1 MGLLVMGRKHQEC
14 AMQAVKMP
22 KPATEQPG
30 LLLTGS
36 AAPYPAPSCYSVAA
50 AAEAVACFLTGTA
63 VPLPPLLQ
71 LQLRDSQLAGERLQ
85 KEYNALAERA
95 GRLHHSL
102 QEHIHSNTQ
111 LLADNSQRQVEIKAK
126 EDEIRLLRVRACL
139 PPPLGVGCC
148 WARVGPAYAFS

>member
-1 MGLLVMGRKHQEC
+1 
-14 AMQAVKMP
+14 MP

-30 LLLTGS
+30 LLQTGS
-36 AAPYPAPSCYSVAA
+36 AAPSPAPSCSPLHRRS
-50 AAEAVACFLTGTA
+50 AEAVACFLTCTT

-139 PPPLGVGCC
+139 PTPLGVGCC
-148 WARVGPAYAFS
+148 QARVGPAYAFF